1 MKKNLSS
8 GILKMI
14 HYVLQGNKQYFYIID
29 SLTPNDVNREN
40 QHSRAVLRRI
50 KDCGLY
56 HVMLMF

>member
-1 MKKNLSS
+1 
-8 GILKMI
+8 MI